1 MVFVIKYILENKMK
15 KILLIDGSSL
25 IFRAFYAIRNLTTK
39 DGVFVNGVYGFLN
52 MYYKALELINP
63 THIFVAFDK
72 GSKTFRHNE
81 FADYKGTRDN
91 APNEI
96 TYQFGI
102 LKDLL
107 SSMNVNYLE
116 LDEYEAD
123 DIIGTIAKLAQKE
136 GFEVDIFT
144 GDRDYLQ
151 LVDDNILVYLT
162 KKGISEIK
170 LMNTE
175 SILEEYDLS
184 PKQLIDVKAL
194 QGDSSDNIPGVK
206 GVGEKTALKLIQ
218 EYGNLEN
225 LYENIDNLKG
235 KLKENLVNEK
245 DKAYLSRYLGE
256 IFLRVPIERN
266 IEDFEIKDVNYNEYL
281 KKLEKLE
288 FNSIINKHFKDI
300 KKESTV
306 KSNQNIDFEVI
317 NFSEIFEKIKNDDEI
332 SIKFFSDKGY
342 IYRKKF
348 YIGIYSNFN
357 KKAYICKDFKLS
369 DFEKFCNLD
378 IKIIGYDIKEEL
390 FFALKN
396 NLEFKNYEDV
406 MILEYLIDSNKG
418 NYDILKVSNEFLNLE
433 ILDLKEMLGKGKN
446 KKTFFELEEDIIFKF
461 ISQNVF
467 AISALYDIFIEKAK
481 ENNLIS
487 LYENVEKPLVKV
499 LADMEKTGVLVDRN
513 KIIELNE
520 EYSKLA
526 YLYEQKVYELAGEVF
541 NLNSPKQLGVILFEK
556 IGLPVVKKTKT
567 GYSTDVEVLEKLS
580 KKHEIADYILK
591 YRSLNKLIS
600 TYLDGILEYIM
611 DDGRVRTSF
620 KQMITA
626 TGRLS
631 SVDPNL
637 QNIPIR
643 SEEGKN
649 IRKVFVADKNKVFI
663 DADYSQIELRVLAH
677 LSKDSVMIDSFKN
690 DLDIHYKTASE
701 VFGVPIN
708 EVTDNQRRSAK
719 AVNFG
724 IVYGISDYGLSK
736 DLNITRNEARQYID
750 GYLNTYP
757 SIKNYMEQIV
767 NKAKKDGFV
776 TTILDR
782 KRYIPE
788 INSKNFNIRS
798 FGERIALNTP
808 IQGSAADIIKL
819 AMIKVYERLK
829 IEKVNAKLILQIH
842 DELIVEC
849 EESEKETVKKI
860 LKNSMENVYKLD
872 LPLKVDVCEGRNWY
886 ESK

>member
-1 MVFVIKYILENKMK
+1 MK

-63 THIFVAFDK
+63 THVFVAFDK

-600 TYLDGILEYIM
+600 TYLDGILEYIV

-736 DLNITRNEARQYID
+736 DLNITRNEARKYID

-757 SIKNYMEQIV
+757 SIKSYMEEIV

-872 LPLKVDVCEGRNWY
+872 LPLKVDICEGRNWY

>member
-1 MVFVIKYILENKMK
+1 MK

-52 MYYKALELINP
+52 MYYKALELIKP

-81 FADYKGTRDN
+81 FADYKGTRDK

-123 DIIGTIAKLAQKE
+123 DILGTIAKLAQKE

-151 LVDDNILVYLT
+151 LVDENILVYLT

-170 LMNTE
+170 LMNNE
-175 SILEEYDLS
+175 SIFEEYGLS

-225 LYENIDNLKG
+225 LYENLDSLKG
-235 KLKENLVNEK
+235 KLKENLENEK
-245 DKAYLSRYLGE
+245 DKAYLSRHLGE
-256 IFLRVPIERN
+256 IFLNVPIARN
-266 IEDFEIKDVNYNEYL
+266 IEDFEIKDVSNEYF
-281 KKLEKLE
+281 EKLE
-288 FNSIINKHFKDI
+288 NLEFKSIISKHFKDI
-300 KKESTV
+300 KKESDV
-306 KSNQNIDFEVI
+306 KISQKIDFEVI
-317 NFSEIFEKIKNDDEI
+317 NFSEILEKIKNDDAI

-342 IYRKKF
+342 IYREKF
-348 YIGIYSNFN
+348 YTGIYSNYN
-357 KKAYICKDFKLS
+357 KKAYICKDFELS

-378 IKIIGYDIKEEL
+378 VNIIGYDIKEEL
-390 FFALKN
+390 YFALKN

-406 MILEYLIDSNKG
+406 MILEYLFDSNKG
-418 NYDILKVSNEFLNLE
+418 NYDIGKVSNDLLHLE
-433 ILDLKEMLGKGKN
+433 ILDLKEISGKGKN
-446 KKTFFELEEDIIFKF
+446 KKTFFKFEEDIIFKY

-467 AISALYDIFIEKAK
+467 AIYKLYNIFIEKCK

-499 LADMEKTGVLVDRN
+499 LADMENTGVLVDKN
-513 KIIELNE
+513 MIKELNE

-526 YLYEQKVYELAGEVF
+526 NEYEQKVYELAGEVF
-541 NLNSPKQLGVILFEK
+541 NLNSPKQLGVILFDK
-556 IGLPVVKKTKT
+556 MKLPVVKKTKT

-757 SIKNYMEQIV
+757 SIKKYMEEIV
-767 NKAKKDGFV
+767 NKAKKDGYV

-782 KRYIPE
+782 KRFIPE

-819 AMIKVYERLK
+819 AMIKVYERLNSEN
-829 IEKVNAKLILQIH
+829 INAKLILQIH
-842 DELIVEC
+842 DELIIEC
-849 EESEKETVKKI
+849 EESEKEIVKKI
-860 LKNSMENVYKLD
+860 LKDSMENVYKLD

>member
-1 MVFVIKYILENKMK
+1 MK

-266 IEDFEIKDVNYNEYL
+266 IEDFKIKDVNYNEYL

-701 VFGVPIN
+701 VFGVLIN

-757 SIKNYMEQIV
+757 SIKSYMEEIV

-829 IEKVNAKLILQIH
+829 VEKVNAKLILQIH

-872 LPLKVDVCEGRNWY
+872 LPLKVDICEGRNWY

>member
-1 MVFVIKYILENKMK
+1 MK

-317 NFSEIFEKIKNDDEI
+317 EFSEIFEKIKNDDEI

-757 SIKNYMEQIV
+757 SIKSYMEEIV

-872 LPLKVDVCEGRNWY
+872 LPLKVDICEGRNWY

>member
-1 MVFVIKYILENKMK
+1 MK

-63 THIFVAFDK
+63 THVFVAFDK

-218 EYGNLEN
+218 EYDNLEN

-418 NYDILKVSNEFLNLE
+418 NYNIIKVCEEFLHLE

-736 DLNITRNEARQYID
+736 DLNITRNEARKYID

-757 SIKNYMEQIV
+757 SIKSYMEEIV

-872 LPLKVDVCEGRNWY
+872 LPLKVDICEGRNWY

>member
-1 MVFVIKYILENKMK
+1 MK

-446 KKTFFELEEDIIFKF
+446 KKTFFELEENIIFKF

-708 EVTDNQRRSAK
+708 EVTNNQRRSAK

-757 SIKNYMEQIV
+757 SIKSYMEEIV

-829 IEKVNAKLILQIH
+829 VEKVNAKLILQIH

-872 LPLKVDVCEGRNWY
+872 LPLKVDICEGRNWY

>member
-1 MVFVIKYILENKMK
+1 MK

-25 IFRAFYAIRNLTTK
+25 IFRAFYAIKNLTTK

-52 MYYKALELINP
+52 MYYKALELTNP
-63 THIFVAFDK
+63 THVFVAFDK
-72 GSKTFRHNE
+72 GSKTFRHTE
-81 FADYKGTRDN
+81 YSDYKGTRDK

-123 DIIGTIAKLAQKE
+123 DILGTIAKLAQKE

-151 LVDDNILVYLT
+151 LVDDNIFVYLT

-170 LMNTE
+170 LMDNNAIFE
-175 SILEEYDLS
+175 DFGIS

-225 LYENIDNLKG
+225 LYENLGKLKG
-235 KLKENLVNEK
+235 KLKENLENEK

-256 IFLRVPIERN
+256 IYLNVPIDKN
-266 IEDFEIKDVNYNEYL
+266 IEDFELKDVNLNEYI
-281 KKLEKLE
+281 EKLE
-288 FNSIINKHFKDI
+288 NLEFKSIINKFFKDV
-300 KKESTV
+300 KKDN
-306 KSNQNIDFEVI
+306 SNSINHIIDSEVI
-317 NFSEIFEKIKNDDEI
+317 NFSEIFDKIKNDK
-332 SIKFFSDKGY
+332 SIAVKFFSDKEY
-342 IYRKKF
+342 IYREKF
-348 YIGIYSNFN
+348 YIGVYSDYN
-357 KKAYICKDFKLS
+357 KKSYICKEFNLE
-369 DFEKFCNLD
+369 DFERLCNSD
-378 IKIIGYDIKEEL
+378 IKIVGYDIKEEL
-390 FFALKN
+390 FFLLKN
-396 NLEFKNYEDV
+396 NFEVNNYEDV
-406 MILEYLIDSNKG
+406 MILEYLVDSNKG
-418 NYDILKVSNEFLNLE
+418 NYDITKVSEELLHLE
-433 ILDLKEMLGKGKN
+433 IIDLKERFGKGKN
-446 KKTFFELEEDIIFKF
+446 KKTFFDLDEDIIVKY
-461 ISQNVF
+461 ISQYVF
-467 AISALYDIFIEKAK
+467 AISELYSIFVQKVK
-481 ENNLIS
+481 ENNLYS
-487 LYENVEKPLVKV
+487 LYENVEKPLVKI
-499 LADMEKTGVLVDRN
+499 LADMEKTGVKVDKN
-513 KIIELNE
+513 KILELNE

-526 YLYEQKVYELAGEVF
+526 DEYEQRVYEIAGEVF
-541 NLNSPKQLGVILFEK
+541 NLNSPKQLGVILFDK
-556 IGLPVVKKTKT
+556 MKLPVVKKTKT

-580 KKHEIADYILK
+580 EDYEIAEYILK

-600 TYLDGILEYIM
+600 TYLVGILDYIM
-611 DDGRVRTSF
+611 EDDRVRTSY

-637 QNIPIR
+637 QNIPVR
-643 SEEGKN
+643 TQEGKN

-677 LSKDSVMIDSFKN
+677 LSKDLVMIDSFKN

-701 VFGVPIN
+701 VFGVPIE

-757 SIKNYMEQIV
+757 NIKNYMEEIV
-767 NKAKKDGFV
+767 KIAKKDGYV
-776 TTILDR
+776 TTILGR

-788 INSKNFNIRS
+788 IKSKNFNIRS

-819 AMIKVYERLK
+819 AMIKVYKRLK
-829 IEKVNAKLILQIH
+829 EEKVNAKLILQIH
-842 DELIVEC
+842 DELIIEC
-849 EESEKETVKKI
+849 DEKEKDIVKNI
-860 LKNSMENVYKLD
+860 LKESMENVYKLD
-872 LPLKVDVCEGRNWY
+872 LPLKVDVCEGRNWF

>member
-1 MVFVIKYILENKMK
+1 MK

-25 IFRAFYAIRNLTTK
+25 IFRAFYAIKNLTTK
-39 DGVFVNGVYGFLN
+39 DGVYVNGVYGFLN
-52 MYYKALELINP
+52 MYYKALELTNP
-63 THIFVAFDK
+63 THVFVAFDK
-72 GSKTFRHNE
+72 GSKTFRHTE
-81 FADYKGTRDN
+81 YSDYKGTRDK

-123 DIIGTIAKLAQKE
+123 DILGTIAKLAQKE

-151 LVDDNILVYLT
+151 LVDDNIFVYLT

-170 LMNTE
+170 LMDNNAIFE
-175 SILEEYDLS
+175 DFGIS

-225 LYENIDNLKG
+225 LYENLGKLKG
-235 KLKENLVNEK
+235 KLKENLENEK

-256 IFLRVPIERN
+256 IYLNVPIDKN
-266 IEDFEIKDVNYNEYL
+266 IEDFELKDVNINEYI
-281 KKLEKLE
+281 EKLE
-288 FNSIINKHFKDI
+288 NLEFKSIINKYFKDV
-300 KKESTV
+300 KKDNS
-306 KSNQNIDFEVI
+306 KSINHIIDSEVI
-317 NFSEIFEKIKNDDEI
+317 NFSEIFDKIKNDKSI
-332 SIKFFSDKGY
+332 SVKFFSDKEY
-342 IYRKKF
+342 IYREKF
-348 YIGIYSNFN
+348 YIGVYSDYN
-357 KKAYICKDFKLS
+357 KKSYICKEFNLK
-369 DFEKFCNLD
+369 DFERLCNSD
-378 IKIIGYDIKEEL
+378 IKIVGYDIKEEL
-390 FFALKN
+390 FFLLKN
-396 NLEFKNYEDV
+396 NFEVNNYEDV
-406 MILEYLIDSNKG
+406 MILEYLVDSNKG
-418 NYDILKVSNEFLNLE
+418 NYDITKVSEELLNLE
-433 ILDLKEMLGKGKN
+433 IIDLKERFGKGKN
-446 KKTFFELEEDIIFKF
+446 KKTFFDLDEDIIVKY
-461 ISQNVF
+461 ISQYVF
-467 AISALYDIFIEKAK
+467 AISELYSIFVQKVK
-481 ENNLIS
+481 ENNLYS
-487 LYENVEKPLVKV
+487 LYENVEKPLVKI
-499 LADMEKTGVLVDRN
+499 LADMEKTGVKVDKN
-513 KIIELNE
+513 KILELNE

-526 YLYEQKVYELAGEVF
+526 GEYEQRVYELAGEVF
-541 NLNSPKQLGVILFEK
+541 NLNSPKQLGVILFDK
-556 IGLPVVKKTKT
+556 MKLPVVKKTKT

-580 KKHEIADYILK
+580 EDYEIAEYILK

-600 TYLDGILEYIM
+600 TYLVGILDYIM
-611 DDGRVRTSF
+611 EDDRVRTSY

-637 QNIPIR
+637 QNIPVR
-643 SEEGKN
+643 TQEGKN

-677 LSKDSVMIDSFKN
+677 LSKDLVMMDSFKN

-701 VFGVPIN
+701 VFGVPIE

-757 SIKNYMEQIV
+757 NIKNYMEEIV
-767 NKAKKDGFV
+767 KLAKKDGYV
-776 TTILDR
+776 TTILGR

-819 AMIKVYERLK
+819 AMIKLYERLK
-829 IEKVNAKLILQIH
+829 EEKVNAKLILQIH
-842 DELIVEC
+842 DELIIEC
-849 EESEKETVKKI
+849 DEKEKDIVKNI
-860 LKNSMENVYKLD
+860 LKESMENVYKLD

>member
-1 MVFVIKYILENKMK
+1 MK

-25 IFRAFYAIRNLTTK
+25 IFRAFYAIKNLTTK

-52 MYYKALELINP
+52 MYYKALELTNP
-63 THIFVAFDK
+63 THVFVAFDK
-72 GSKTFRHNE
+72 GSKTFRHTE
-81 FADYKGTRDN
+81 YSDYKGTRDK

-123 DIIGTIAKLAQKE
+123 DILGTIAKLAQKE

-151 LVDDNILVYLT
+151 LVDDNIFVYLT

-170 LMNTE
+170 LMDNNAIFE
-175 SILEEYDLS
+175 DFGIS

-225 LYENIDNLKG
+225 LYKNLGKLKG
-235 KLKENLVNEK
+235 KLKENLENEK

-256 IFLRVPIERN
+256 IYLNVPIDKN
-266 IEDFEIKDVNYNEYL
+266 IEDFELKDVNLNEYI
-281 KKLEKLE
+281 EKLE
-288 FNSIINKHFKDI
+288 NLEFKSIINKFFKDV
-300 KKESTV
+300 KKDN
-306 KSNQNIDFEVI
+306 SNSINHIIDSEVI
-317 NFSEIFEKIKNDDEI
+317 NFSEIFDKIKNDK
-332 SIKFFSDKGY
+332 SIAVKFFSDKEY
-342 IYRKKF
+342 IYREKF
-348 YIGIYSNFN
+348 YIGVYSDYN
-357 KKAYICKDFKLS
+357 KKSYICKEFNLE
-369 DFEKFCNLD
+369 DFERLCNSD
-378 IKIIGYDIKEEL
+378 IKIVGYDIKEEL
-390 FFALKN
+390 FFLLKN
-396 NLEFKNYEDV
+396 NFEVNNYEDV
-406 MILEYLIDSNKG
+406 MILEYLVDSNKG
-418 NYDILKVSNEFLNLE
+418 NYDITKVSEELLHLE
-433 ILDLKEMLGKGKN
+433 IIDLKERFGKGKN
-446 KKTFFELEEDIIFKF
+446 KKTFFDLDEDIIVKY
-461 ISQNVF
+461 ISQYVF
-467 AISALYDIFIEKAK
+467 AISELYSIFVQKVK
-481 ENNLIS
+481 DNNLYS
-487 LYENVEKPLVKV
+487 LYENVEKPLVKI
-499 LADMEKTGVLVDRN
+499 LADMEKTGVKVDKN
-513 KIIELNE
+513 KILELNE

-526 YLYEQKVYELAGEVF
+526 DEYEQRVYELAGEVF
-541 NLNSPKQLGVILFEK
+541 NLNSPKQLGVILFDK
-556 IGLPVVKKTKT
+556 MKLPVVKKTKT

-580 KKHEIADYILK
+580 EDYEIAEYILK

-600 TYLDGILEYIM
+600 TYLVGILDYIM
-611 DDGRVRTSF
+611 EDDRVRTSY

-637 QNIPIR
+637 QNIPVR
-643 SEEGKN
+643 TQEGKN

-677 LSKDSVMIDSFKN
+677 LSKDLVMIDSFKN

-701 VFGVPIN
+701 VFGVPIE

-757 SIKNYMEQIV
+757 NIKNYMEEIV
-767 NKAKKDGFV
+767 KIAKKDGYV
-776 TTILDR
+776 TTILGR

-788 INSKNFNIRS
+788 IKSKNFNIRS

-819 AMIKVYERLK
+819 AMIKVYKRLK
-829 IEKVNAKLILQIH
+829 EEKVNAKLILQIH
-842 DELIVEC
+842 DELIIEC
-849 EESEKETVKKI
+849 DEKEKDIVKNI
-860 LKNSMENVYKLD
+860 LKESMENVYKLD
-872 LPLKVDVCEGRNWY
+872 LPLKVDVCEGRNWF

>member
-1 MVFVIKYILENKMK
+1 MK

-25 IFRAFYAIRNLTTK
+25 IFRAFYAIKNLTTK

-52 MYYKALELINP
+52 MYYKALELTNP
-63 THIFVAFDK
+63 THVFVAFDK
-72 GSKTFRHNE
+72 GSKTFRHTE
-81 FADYKGTRDN
+81 YSDYKGTRDK

-123 DIIGTIAKLAQKE
+123 DILGTIAKLAQKE

-151 LVDDNILVYLT
+151 LVDDNIFVYLT

-170 LMNTE
+170 LMDNNAIFE
-175 SILEEYDLS
+175 DFGIS

-225 LYENIDNLKG
+225 LYENLGKLKG
-235 KLKENLVNEK
+235 KLKENLENEK

-256 IFLRVPIERN
+256 IYLNVPIDKN
-266 IEDFEIKDVNYNEYL
+266 IEDFELKDVNLNEYI
-281 KKLEKLE
+281 EKLE
-288 FNSIINKHFKDI
+288 NLEFKSIINKYFKDV
-300 KKESTV
+300 KKDNS
-306 KSNQNIDFEVI
+306 KSINHIIDSEVI
-317 NFSEIFEKIKNDDEI
+317 NFSEIFDKIKNDK
-332 SIKFFSDKGY
+332 SIAVKFFSDKEY
-342 IYRKKF
+342 IYREKF
-348 YIGIYSNFN
+348 YIGVYSDYN
-357 KKAYICKDFKLS
+357 KKSYICKEFNLK
-369 DFEKFCNLD
+369 DFERLCNSD
-378 IKIIGYDIKEEL
+378 IKIVGYDIKEEL
-390 FFALKN
+390 FFLLKN
-396 NLEFKNYEDV
+396 NFEVNNYEDV
-406 MILEYLIDSNKG
+406 MILEYLVDSNKG
-418 NYDILKVSNEFLNLE
+418 NYDITKVSEELLHLE
-433 ILDLKEMLGKGKN
+433 IIDLKERFGKGKN
-446 KKTFFELEEDIIFKF
+446 KKTFFDLDEDIIVKY
-461 ISQNVF
+461 ISQYVF
-467 AISALYDIFIEKAK
+467 AISELYSIFVQKVK
-481 ENNLIS
+481 ENNLYS
-487 LYENVEKPLVKV
+487 LYENVEKPLVKI
-499 LADMEKTGVLVDRN
+499 LADMEKTGVKVDKN
-513 KIIELNE
+513 KILELNE

-526 YLYEQKVYELAGEVF
+526 DEYEQRVYELAGEVF
-541 NLNSPKQLGVILFEK
+541 NLNSPKQLGVILFDK
-556 IGLPVVKKTKT
+556 MKLPVVKKTKT

-580 KKHEIADYILK
+580 EDYEIAEYILK

-600 TYLDGILEYIM
+600 TYLVGILDYIM
-611 DDGRVRTSF
+611 EDDRVRTSY

-637 QNIPIR
+637 QNIPVR
-643 SEEGKN
+643 TQEGKN

-677 LSKDSVMIDSFKN
+677 LSKDLVMIDSFKN

-701 VFGVPIN
+701 VFGVPIE

-757 SIKNYMEQIV
+757 NIKNYMEEIV
-767 NKAKKDGFV
+767 KIAKKDGYV
-776 TTILDR
+776 TTILGR

-829 IEKVNAKLILQIH
+829 EEKVNAKLILQIH
-842 DELIVEC
+842 DELIIEC
-849 EESEKETVKKI
+849 DEKEKDIVKNI
-860 LKNSMENVYKLD
+860 LKESMENVYKLD

>member
-1 MVFVIKYILENKMK
+1 MK

-63 THIFVAFDK
+63 THVFVAFDK

-446 KKTFFELEEDIIFKF
+446 KKTFFELEENIIFKF

-631 SVDPNL
+631 SIDPNL

-757 SIKNYMEQIV
+757 SIKSYMEEIV

-872 LPLKVDVCEGRNWY
+872 LPLKVDICEGRNWY

>member
-256 IFLRVPIERN
+256 IFLGVPIERN

-300 KKESTV
+300 KEESTV

-757 SIKNYMEQIV
+757 SIKSYMEEIV

-872 LPLKVDVCEGRNWY
+872 LPLKVDICEGRNWY

>member
-1 MVFVIKYILENKMK
+1 MK

-736 DLNITRNEARQYID
+736 DLNITRNEAKQYID

-757 SIKNYMEQIV
+757 SIKSYMEEIV

-872 LPLKVDVCEGRNWY
+872 LPLKVDICEGRNWY

>member
-1 MVFVIKYILENKMK
+1 MK

-736 DLNITRNEARQYID
+736 DLNISRNEARQYID

-757 SIKNYMEQIV
+757 SIKNYMEEIV
-767 NKAKKDGFV
+767 NKAKSDGFV

-872 LPLKVDVCEGRNWY
+872 LPLKVDICEGRNWY

>member
-1 MVFVIKYILENKMK
+1 MK

-446 KKTFFELEEDIIFKF
+446 KKTFFELEEAIIFKF

-757 SIKNYMEQIV
+757 SIKSYMEEIV

-829 IEKVNAKLILQIH
+829 VEKVNAKLILQIH

-872 LPLKVDVCEGRNWY
+872 LPLKVDICEGRNWY

>member
-1 MVFVIKYILENKMK
+1 MK

-701 VFGVPIN
+701 VFGIPIN

-757 SIKNYMEQIV
+757 SIKSYMEEIV

-829 IEKVNAKLILQIH
+829 VEKVNAKLILQIH

-872 LPLKVDVCEGRNWY
+872 LPLKVDICEGRNWY

>member
-1 MVFVIKYILENKMK
+1 MK

-317 NFSEIFEKIKNDDEI
+317 NFSEIFEKIKNDDEV

-701 VFGVPIN
+701 VFGIPIN

>member
-1 MVFVIKYILENKMK
+1 MK

-52 MYYKALELINP
+52 MYYKALELIKP
-63 THIFVAFDK
+63 THVFVAFDK

-123 DIIGTIAKLAQKE
+123 DILGTIAKLAQKE

-151 LVDDNILVYLT
+151 LIDDNILVYLT

-170 LMNTE
+170 LMNNK
-175 SILEEYDLS
+175 SILEEYGLS

-218 EYGNLEN
+218 EYGSLEN
-225 LYENIDNLKG
+225 LYKNLDALKG
-235 KLKENLVNEK
+235 KLKENLENEK

-256 IFLRVPIERN
+256 IFLNVPIDRN
-266 IEDFEIKDVNYNEYL
+266 IEDFEIKDVNSDEYI

-288 FNSIINKHFKDI
+288 FKSIINKHFKDI
-300 KKESTV
+300 KKDNTI
-306 KSNQNIDFEVI
+306 KTNQNIDFEVI
-317 NFSEIFEKIKNDDEI
+317 DFSEIFEKIKNDESV
-332 SIKFFSDKGY
+332 SIKFFSDEGY

-357 KKAYICKDFKLS
+357 KKAYICKEFKLS

-390 FFALKN
+390 YFALKN

-418 NYDILKVSNEFLNLE
+418 NYDISKVSSEFLHLE

-446 KKTFFELEEDIIFKF
+446 KKTFFELDEDSIFNY

-467 AISALYDIFIEKAK
+467 AISALYNIFIEKVK

-499 LADMEKTGVLVDRN
+499 LADMENTGVLVDRN
-513 KIIELNE
+513 KIIELTD

-526 YLYEQKVYELAGEVF
+526 KKYEEKVYELAGEIF
-541 NLNSPKQLGVILFEK
+541 NLNSPKQLGVVLFEK
-556 IGLPVVKKTKT
+556 MKLPVVKKTKT
-567 GYSTDVEVLEKLS
+567 GYSTDVEVLEKLAS
-580 KKHEIADYILK
+580 KHEIAEYILK

-600 TYLDGILEYIM
+600 TYLEGIIDYIM

-643 SEEGKN
+643 SEEGRN
-649 IRKVFVADKNKVFI
+649 IRKVFISDKNKVFI

-677 LSKDSVMIDSFKN
+677 LSKDSVMIESFKN
-690 DLDIHYKTASE
+690 DLDIHNKTASE
-701 VFGVPIN
+701 VFGVPIS

-736 DLNITRNEARQYID
+736 DLNISRNEARQYID

-757 SIKNYMEQIV
+757 SIKNYMEEIV
-767 NKAKKDGFV
+767 NKAKSDGFV

-808 IQGSAADIIKL
+808 IQGSAADIIKI

-829 IEKVNAKLILQIH
+829 NEKVRAKLILQIH
-842 DELIVEC
+842 DELIIEC
-849 EESEKETVKKI
+849 EESEKEIVKNI
-860 LKNSMENVYKLD
+860 LKDSMENVYKLD

>member
-1 MVFVIKYILENKMK
+1 MK

-25 IFRAFYAIRNLTTK
+25 IFRAFYAIKNLTTK

-52 MYYKALELINP
+52 MYYKALELTNP
-63 THIFVAFDK
+63 THVFVAFDK
-72 GSKTFRHNE
+72 GSKTFRHTE
-81 FADYKGTRDN
+81 YSDYKGTRDK

-123 DIIGTIAKLAQKE
+123 DILGTIAKLAQKE

-151 LVDDNILVYLT
+151 LVDDNIFVYLT

-170 LMNTE
+170 LMDNNAIFE
-175 SILEEYDLS
+175 DFGIS

-225 LYENIDNLKG
+225 LYENLGKLKG
-235 KLKENLVNEK
+235 KLKENLENEK

-256 IFLRVPIERN
+256 IYLNVPIDKN
-266 IEDFEIKDVNYNEYL
+266 IEDFELKDVNLNEYI
-281 KKLEKLE
+281 EKLE
-288 FNSIINKHFKDI
+288 NLEFKSIINKFFKDV
-300 KKESTV
+300 KKDN
-306 KSNQNIDFEVI
+306 SNSINHIIDSEVI
-317 NFSEIFEKIKNDDEI
+317 NFSEIFDKIKNDK
-332 SIKFFSDKGY
+332 SIAVKFFSDKEY
-342 IYRKKF
+342 IYREKF
-348 YIGIYSNFN
+348 YIGVYSDYN
-357 KKAYICKDFKLS
+357 KKSYICKEFNLE
-369 DFEKFCNLD
+369 DFERLCNSD
-378 IKIIGYDIKEEL
+378 IKIVGYDIKEEL
-390 FFALKN
+390 FFLLKN
-396 NLEFKNYEDV
+396 NFEVNNYEDV
-406 MILEYLIDSNKG
+406 MILEYLVDSNKG
-418 NYDILKVSNEFLNLE
+418 NYDITKVSEELLHLE
-433 ILDLKEMLGKGKN
+433 IIDLKERFGKGKN
-446 KKTFFELEEDIIFKF
+446 KKTFFDLDEDIIVKY
-461 ISQNVF
+461 ISQYVF
-467 AISALYDIFIEKAK
+467 AISELYSIFVQKVK
-481 ENNLIS
+481 ENNLYS
-487 LYENVEKPLVKV
+487 LYENVEKPLVKI
-499 LADMEKTGVLVDRN
+499 LADMEKTGVKVDKN
-513 KIIELNE
+513 KILELNE

-526 YLYEQKVYELAGEVF
+526 DEYEQRVYELAGEVF
-541 NLNSPKQLGVILFEK
+541 NLNSPKQLGVILFDK
-556 IGLPVVKKTKT
+556 MKLPVVKKTKT

-580 KKHEIADYILK
+580 EDYEIAEYILK

-600 TYLDGILEYIM
+600 TYLVGILDYIM
-611 DDGRVRTSF
+611 EDDRVRTSY

-637 QNIPIR
+637 QDIPVR
-643 SEEGKN
+643 TQEGKN
-649 IRKVFVADKNKVFI
+649 IRKVFVADKTKVFI

-677 LSKDSVMIDSFKN
+677 LSKDLVMIDSFKN

-701 VFGVPIN
+701 VFGVPIE

-757 SIKNYMEQIV
+757 NIKNYMEEIV
-767 NKAKKDGFV
+767 KIAKKDGYV
-776 TTILDR
+776 TTILGR

-788 INSKNFNIRS
+788 IKSKNFNIRS

-819 AMIKVYERLK
+819 AMIKVYKRLK
-829 IEKVNAKLILQIH
+829 EEKVNAKLILQIH
-842 DELIVEC
+842 DELIIEC
-849 EESEKETVKKI
+849 DEKEKDIVKNI
-860 LKNSMENVYKLD
+860 LKESMENVYKLD
-872 LPLKVDVCEGRNWY
+872 LPLKVDVCEGRNWF

>member
-1 MVFVIKYILENKMK
+1 MK

-52 MYYKALELINP
+52 MYYKALELIKP
-63 THIFVAFDK
+63 THVFVAFDK

-123 DIIGTIAKLAQKE
+123 DILGTIAKLAQKE

-151 LVDDNILVYLT
+151 LIDDNILVYLT

-170 LMNTE
+170 LMNNK
-175 SILEEYDLS
+175 SILEEYGLS

-218 EYGNLEN
+218 EYGSLEN
-225 LYENIDNLKG
+225 LYKNLDALKG
-235 KLKENLVNEK
+235 KLKENLENEK

-256 IFLRVPIERN
+256 IFLNVPIDRN
-266 IEDFEIKDVNYNEYL
+266 IEYFEIKDVNSDEYI

-288 FNSIINKHFKDI
+288 FKSIINKHFKDI
-300 KKESTV
+300 KKDNTI
-306 KSNQNIDFEVI
+306 KTNQNIDFDVI
-317 NFSEIFEKIKNDDEI
+317 DFSEIFEKIKNDESV
-332 SIKFFSDKGY
+332 SIKFFSDEGY

-357 KKAYICKDFKLS
+357 KKAYICKEFKLS

-390 FFALKN
+390 YFALKN

-418 NYDILKVSNEFLNLE
+418 NYDISKVSSEFLHLE

-446 KKTFFELEEDIIFKF
+446 KKTFFELDEDSIFNY

-467 AISALYDIFIEKAK
+467 AISALYNIFIEKVK

-499 LADMEKTGVLVDRN
+499 LADMENTGVLVDRN
-513 KIIELNE
+513 KIIELTD

-526 YLYEQKVYELAGEVF
+526 KKYEEKVYELAGEIF
-541 NLNSPKQLGVILFEK
+541 NLNSPKQLGVVLFEK
-556 IGLPVVKKTKT
+556 MKLPVVKKTKT
-567 GYSTDVEVLEKLS
+567 GYSTDVEVLEKLAS
-580 KKHEIADYILK
+580 KHEIAEYILK

-600 TYLDGILEYIM
+600 TYLEGIIDYIM

-643 SEEGKN
+643 SEEGRN
-649 IRKVFVADKNKVFI
+649 IRKVFISDKNKVFI

-677 LSKDSVMIDSFKN
+677 LSKDSVMIESFKN
-690 DLDIHYKTASE
+690 YLDIHNKTASE
-701 VFGVPIN
+701 VFGVPIS

-736 DLNITRNEARQYID
+736 DLNISRNEARQYID

-757 SIKNYMEQIV
+757 SIKNYMEEIV
-767 NKAKKDGFV
+767 NKAKSDGFV

-808 IQGSAADIIKL
+808 IQGSAADIIKI

-829 IEKVNAKLILQIH
+829 NEKVRAKLILQIH
-842 DELIVEC
+842 DELIIEC
-849 EESEKETVKKI
+849 EESEKEIVKNI
-860 LKNSMENVYKLD
+860 LKDSMENVYKLD

>member
-1 MVFVIKYILENKMK
+1 MK

-266 IEDFEIKDVNYNEYL
+266 IEDFKIKDVNYNEYL

-611 DDGRVRTSF
+611 DDSRVRTSF

-757 SIKNYMEQIV
+757 SIKSYMEEIV

-872 LPLKVDVCEGRNWY
+872 LPLKVDICEGRNWY

>member
-1 MVFVIKYILENKMK
+1 MK

-433 ILDLKEMLGKGKN
+433 ILDLKELLGKGKN

-757 SIKNYMEQIV
+757 SIKSYMEEIV

-872 LPLKVDVCEGRNWY
+872 LPLKVDICEGRNWY

>member
-1 MVFVIKYILENKMK
+1 MK

-25 IFRAFYAIRNLTTK
+25 IFRAFYAIKNLTTK

-52 MYYKALELINP
+52 MYYKALELTNP
-63 THIFVAFDK
+63 THVFVAFDK
-72 GSKTFRHNE
+72 GSKTFRHTE
-81 FADYKGTRDN
+81 YSDYKGTRDK

-123 DIIGTIAKLAQKE
+123 DILGTIAKLAQKE

-151 LVDDNILVYLT
+151 LVDDNIFVYLT

-170 LMNTE
+170 LMDNNAIFE
-175 SILEEYDLS
+175 DFGIS

-225 LYENIDNLKG
+225 LYKNLGKLKG
-235 KLKENLVNEK
+235 KLKENLENEK

-256 IFLRVPIERN
+256 IYLNVPIDKN
-266 IEDFEIKDVNYNEYL
+266 IEDFELKDVNLNEYI
-281 KKLEKLE
+281 EKLE
-288 FNSIINKHFKDI
+288 NLEFKSIINKFFKDV
-300 KKESTV
+300 KKDN
-306 KSNQNIDFEVI
+306 SNSINHIIDSEVI
-317 NFSEIFEKIKNDDEI
+317 NFSEIFDKIKNDK
-332 SIKFFSDKGY
+332 SIAVKFFSDKEY
-342 IYRKKF
+342 IYREKF
-348 YIGIYSNFN
+348 YIGVYSDYN
-357 KKAYICKDFKLS
+357 KKSYICKEFNLE
-369 DFEKFCNLD
+369 DFERLCNSD
-378 IKIIGYDIKEEL
+378 IKIVGYDVKEEL
-390 FFALKN
+390 FFLLKN
-396 NLEFKNYEDV
+396 NFEVNNYEDV
-406 MILEYLIDSNKG
+406 MILEYLVDSNKG
-418 NYDILKVSNEFLNLE
+418 NYDITKVSEELLHLE
-433 ILDLKEMLGKGKN
+433 IIDLKERFGKGKN
-446 KKTFFELEEDIIFKF
+446 KKTFFDLDEDIIVKY
-461 ISQNVF
+461 ISQYVF
-467 AISALYDIFIEKAK
+467 AISELYSIFVQKVK
-481 ENNLIS
+481 ENNLYS
-487 LYENVEKPLVKV
+487 LYENVEKPLVKI
-499 LADMEKTGVLVDRN
+499 LADMEKTGVKVDKN
-513 KIIELNE
+513 KILELNE

-526 YLYEQKVYELAGEVF
+526 DEYEQRVYELAGEVF
-541 NLNSPKQLGVILFEK
+541 NLNSPKQLGVILFDK
-556 IGLPVVKKTKT
+556 MKLPVVKKTKT

-580 KKHEIADYILK
+580 EDYEIAEYILK

-600 TYLDGILEYIM
+600 TYLVGILDYIM
-611 DDGRVRTSF
+611 EDDRVRTSY

-637 QNIPIR
+637 QNIPVR
-643 SEEGKN
+643 TQEGKN

-677 LSKDSVMIDSFKN
+677 LSKDLVMIDSFKN

-701 VFGVPIN
+701 VFGVPIE

-757 SIKNYMEQIV
+757 NIKNYMEEIV
-767 NKAKKDGFV
+767 KIAKKDGYV
-776 TTILDR
+776 TTILGR

-829 IEKVNAKLILQIH
+829 EEKVNAKLILQIH
-842 DELIVEC
+842 DELIIEC
-849 EESEKETVKKI
+849 DEKEKDIVKNI
-860 LKNSMENVYKLD
+860 LKESMENVYKLD

>member
-1 MVFVIKYILENKMK
+1 MK

-25 IFRAFYAIRNLTTK
+25 IFRAFYAIKNLTTK

-52 MYYKALELINP
+52 MYYKALELTNP
-63 THIFVAFDK
+63 THVFVAFDK
-72 GSKTFRHNE
+72 GSKTFRHTE
-81 FADYKGTRDN
+81 YSDYKGTRDK

-123 DIIGTIAKLAQKE
+123 DILGTIAKLAQKE

-151 LVDDNILVYLT
+151 LVDDNIFVYLT

-170 LMNTE
+170 LMDNNAIFE
-175 SILEEYDLS
+175 DFGIS

-225 LYENIDNLKG
+225 LYENLGKLKG
-235 KLKENLVNEK
+235 KLKENLENEK

-256 IFLRVPIERN
+256 IYLNVPIDKN
-266 IEDFEIKDVNYNEYL
+266 IEDFELKDVNINEYI
-281 KKLEKLE
+281 EKLE
-288 FNSIINKHFKDI
+288 NLEFKSIINKYFKDV
-300 KKESTV
+300 KKDNS
-306 KSNQNIDFEVI
+306 KSINHIIDSEVI
-317 NFSEIFEKIKNDDEI
+317 NFSEIFDKIKNDK
-332 SIKFFSDKGY
+332 SIAVKFFSDKEY
-342 IYRKKF
+342 IYREKF
-348 YIGIYSNFN
+348 YIGVYSDYN
-357 KKAYICKDFKLS
+357 KKSYICKEFNLK
-369 DFEKFCNLD
+369 DFERLCNSD
-378 IKIIGYDIKEEL
+378 IKIVGYDIKEEL
-390 FFALKN
+390 FFLLKN
-396 NLEFKNYEDV
+396 NFEVNNYEDV
-406 MILEYLIDSNKG
+406 MILEYLVDSNKG
-418 NYDILKVSNEFLNLE
+418 NYDITKVSEELLNLE
-433 ILDLKEMLGKGKN
+433 IIDLKERFGKGKN
-446 KKTFFELEEDIIFKF
+446 KKTFFDLDEDIIVKY
-461 ISQNVF
+461 ISQYVF
-467 AISALYDIFIEKAK
+467 AISELYSIFVQKVK
-481 ENNLIS
+481 ENNLYS
-487 LYENVEKPLVKV
+487 LYENVEKPLVKI
-499 LADMEKTGVLVDRN
+499 LADMEKTGVKVDKN
-513 KIIELNE
+513 KILELNE

-526 YLYEQKVYELAGEVF
+526 GEYEQRVYELAGEVF
-541 NLNSPKQLGVILFEK
+541 NLNSPKQLGVILFDK
-556 IGLPVVKKTKT
+556 MKLPVVKKTKT

-580 KKHEIADYILK
+580 EDYEIAEYILK

-600 TYLDGILEYIM
+600 TYLVGILDYIM
-611 DDGRVRTSF
+611 EDDRVRTSY

-637 QNIPIR
+637 QNIPVR
-643 SEEGKN
+643 TQEGKN

-677 LSKDSVMIDSFKN
+677 LSKDLVMMDSFKN

-701 VFGVPIN
+701 VFGVPIE

-757 SIKNYMEQIV
+757 NIKNYMEEIV
-767 NKAKKDGFV
+767 KLAKKDGYV
-776 TTILDR
+776 TTILGR

-829 IEKVNAKLILQIH
+829 EEKVNAKLILQIH
-842 DELIVEC
+842 DELIIEC
-849 EESEKETVKKI
+849 DEKEKDIVKNI
-860 LKNSMENVYKLD
+860 LKESMENVYKLD

>member
-1 MVFVIKYILENKMK
+1 MK

-663 DADYSQIELRVLAH
+663 DSDYSQIELRVLAH

-757 SIKNYMEQIV
+757 SIKSYMEEIV

-872 LPLKVDVCEGRNWY
+872 LPLKVDICEGRNWY

>member
-1 MVFVIKYILENKMK
+1 MK

-25 IFRAFYAIRNLTTK
+25 IFRAFYAIKNLTTK

-52 MYYKALELINP
+52 MYYKALELTNP
-63 THIFVAFDK
+63 THVFVAFDK
-72 GSKTFRHNE
+72 GSKTFRHTE
-81 FADYKGTRDN
+81 YSDYKGTRDK

-123 DIIGTIAKLAQKE
+123 DILGTIAKLAQKE

-151 LVDDNILVYLT
+151 LVDDNIFVYLT

-170 LMNTE
+170 LMDNNAIFE
-175 SILEEYDLS
+175 DFGIS

-225 LYENIDNLKG
+225 LYENLGKLKG
-235 KLKENLVNEK
+235 KLKENLENEK

-256 IFLRVPIERN
+256 IYLNVPIDKN
-266 IEDFEIKDVNYNEYL
+266 IEDFELKDVNLNEYI
-281 KKLEKLE
+281 EKLE
-288 FNSIINKHFKDI
+288 NLEFKSIINKYFKDV
-300 KKESTV
+300 KKDNS
-306 KSNQNIDFEVI
+306 KSINHKIDSEVI
-317 NFSEIFEKIKNDDEI
+317 NFSEIFDKIKNDK
-332 SIKFFSDKGY
+332 SIAVKFFSDKEY
-342 IYRKKF
+342 IYREKF
-348 YIGIYSNFN
+348 YIGVYSDYN
-357 KKAYICKDFKLS
+357 KKSYICKEFNLK
-369 DFEKFCNLD
+369 DFERLCNSD
-378 IKIIGYDIKEEL
+378 IKIVGYDIKEEL
-390 FFALKN
+390 FFLLKN
-396 NLEFKNYEDV
+396 NFEVNNYEDV
-406 MILEYLIDSNKG
+406 MILEYLVDSNKG
-418 NYDILKVSNEFLNLE
+418 NYDITKVSEELLHLE
-433 ILDLKEMLGKGKN
+433 IIDLKERFGKGKN
-446 KKTFFELEEDIIFKF
+446 KKTFFDLDEDIIVKY
-461 ISQNVF
+461 ISQYVF
-467 AISALYDIFIEKAK
+467 AISELYSIFVQKVK
-481 ENNLIS
+481 ENNLYS
-487 LYENVEKPLVKV
+487 LYENVEKPLVKI
-499 LADMEKTGVLVDRN
+499 LADMEKTGVKVDKN
-513 KIIELNE
+513 KILELNE

-526 YLYEQKVYELAGEVF
+526 DEYEQRVYELAGEVF
-541 NLNSPKQLGVILFEK
+541 NLNSPKQLGVILFDK
-556 IGLPVVKKTKT
+556 MKLPVVKKTKT

-580 KKHEIADYILK
+580 VDYEIAEYILK

-600 TYLDGILEYIM
+600 TYLVGILDYIM
-611 DDGRVRTSF
+611 EDDRVRTSY

-637 QNIPIR
+637 QNIPVR
-643 SEEGKN
+643 TQEGKN

-677 LSKDSVMIDSFKN
+677 LSKDLVMIDSFKN

-701 VFGVPIN
+701 VFGVPIE

-757 SIKNYMEQIV
+757 NIKNYMEEIV
-767 NKAKKDGFV
+767 KIAKKDGYV
-776 TTILDR
+776 TTILGR

-788 INSKNFNIRS
+788 IKSKNFNIRS

-829 IEKVNAKLILQIH
+829 EEKVNAKLILQIH
-842 DELIVEC
+842 DELIIEC
-849 EESEKETVKKI
+849 DEKEKDIVKNI
-860 LKNSMENVYKLD
+860 LKESMENVYKLD

>member
-1 MVFVIKYILENKMK
+1 MK

-513 KIIELNE
+513 KIIELNK

-757 SIKNYMEQIV
+757 SIKSYMEEIV

-829 IEKVNAKLILQIH
+829 VEKVNAKLILQIH

-872 LPLKVDVCEGRNWY
+872 LPLKVDICEGRNWY

>member
-1 MVFVIKYILENKMK
+1 MK

-266 IEDFEIKDVNYNEYL
+266 IEDFKIKDVNYNEYL

-332 SIKFFSDKGY
+332 SIKFFSDKGH

-701 VFGVPIN
+701 VFGVLIN

-757 SIKNYMEQIV
+757 SIKSYMEEIV

-829 IEKVNAKLILQIH
+829 VEKVNAKLILQIH

-872 LPLKVDVCEGRNWY
+872 LPLKVDICEGRNWY

>member
-1 MVFVIKYILENKMK
+1 MK

-63 THIFVAFDK
+63 THVFVAFDK

-266 IEDFEIKDVNYNEYL
+266 IEDFKIKDVNYNEYL

-378 IKIIGYDIKEEL
+378 IKMIGYDIKEEL

-757 SIKNYMEQIV
+757 SIKSYMEEIV

-829 IEKVNAKLILQIH
+829 VEKVNAKLILQIH

-872 LPLKVDVCEGRNWY
+872 LPLKVDICEGRNWY

>member
-1 MVFVIKYILENKMK
+1 MK

-184 PKQLIDVKAL
+184 PRQLIDVKAL

-266 IEDFEIKDVNYNEYL
+266 IEDFKIKDVNYNEYL

-757 SIKNYMEQIV
+757 SIKSYMEEIV

-872 LPLKVDVCEGRNWY
+872 LPLKVDICEGRNWY

>member
-1 MVFVIKYILENKMK
+1 MK

-25 IFRAFYAIRNLTTK
+25 IFRAFYAIKNLTTK

-52 MYYKALELINP
+52 MYYKALELTNP
-63 THIFVAFDK
+63 THVFVAFDK
-72 GSKTFRHNE
+72 GSKTFRHTE
-81 FADYKGTRDN
+81 YSDYKGTRDK

-123 DIIGTIAKLAQKE
+123 DILGTIAKLAQKE

-151 LVDDNILVYLT
+151 LVDDNIFVYLT

-170 LMNTE
+170 LMDNNAIFE
-175 SILEEYDLS
+175 DFGIS

-225 LYENIDNLKG
+225 LYENLGKLKG
-235 KLKENLVNEK
+235 KLKENLENEK

-256 IFLRVPIERN
+256 IYLNVPIDKN
-266 IEDFEIKDVNYNEYL
+266 IEDFELKDVNLNEYI
-281 KKLEKLE
+281 EKLE
-288 FNSIINKHFKDI
+288 NLEFKSIINKFFKDV
-300 KKESTV
+300 KKDN
-306 KSNQNIDFEVI
+306 SNSINHIIDSEVI
-317 NFSEIFEKIKNDDEI
+317 NFSEIFDKIKNDK
-332 SIKFFSDKGY
+332 SIAVKFFSDKEY
-342 IYRKKF
+342 IYREKF
-348 YIGIYSNFN
+348 YIGVYSDYN
-357 KKAYICKDFKLS
+357 KKSYICKEFNLE
-369 DFEKFCNLD
+369 DFERLCNSD
-378 IKIIGYDIKEEL
+378 IKIVGYDIKEEL
-390 FFALKN
+390 FFLLKN
-396 NLEFKNYEDV
+396 NFEVNNYEDV
-406 MILEYLIDSNKG
+406 MILEYLVDSNKG
-418 NYDILKVSNEFLNLE
+418 NYDITKVSEELLHLE
-433 ILDLKEMLGKGKN
+433 IIDLKERFGKVKN
-446 KKTFFELEEDIIFKF
+446 KKTFFDLDEDIIVKY
-461 ISQNVF
+461 ISQYVF
-467 AISALYDIFIEKAK
+467 AISELYSIFVQKVK
-481 ENNLIS
+481 ENNLYS
-487 LYENVEKPLVKV
+487 LYENVEKPLVKI
-499 LADMEKTGVLVDRN
+499 LADMEKTGVKVDKN
-513 KIIELNE
+513 KILELNE

-526 YLYEQKVYELAGEVF
+526 DEYEQRVYELAGEVF
-541 NLNSPKQLGVILFEK
+541 NLNSPKQLGVILFDK
-556 IGLPVVKKTKT
+556 MKLPVVKKTKT

-580 KKHEIADYILK
+580 EDYEIAEYILK

-600 TYLDGILEYIM
+600 TYLVGILDYIM
-611 DDGRVRTSF
+611 EDDRVRTSY

-637 QNIPIR
+637 QNIPVR
-643 SEEGKN
+643 TQEGKN

-677 LSKDSVMIDSFKN
+677 LSKDLVMIDSFKN

-701 VFGVPIN
+701 VFGVPIE

-757 SIKNYMEQIV
+757 NIKNYMEEIV
-767 NKAKKDGFV
+767 KIAKKDGYV
-776 TTILDR
+776 TTILGR

-788 INSKNFNIRS
+788 IKSKNFNIRS

-819 AMIKVYERLK
+819 AMIKVYKRLK
-829 IEKVNAKLILQIH
+829 EEKVNAKLILQIH
-842 DELIVEC
+842 DELIIEC
-849 EESEKETVKKI
+849 DEKEKDIVKNI
-860 LKNSMENVYKLD
+860 LKESMENVYKLD
-872 LPLKVDVCEGRNWY
+872 LPLKVDVCEGRNWF

>member
-1 MVFVIKYILENKMK
+1 MK

-266 IEDFEIKDVNYNEYL
+266 IEDFKIKDVNYNEYL

-378 IKIIGYDIKEEL
+378 IKMIGYDIKEEL

-649 IRKVFVADKNKVFI
+649 IRKVFVADKKKVFI

-757 SIKNYMEQIV
+757 SIKSYMEEIV

-829 IEKVNAKLILQIH
+829 VEKVNAKLILQIH

-872 LPLKVDVCEGRNWY
+872 LPLKVDICEGRNWY

>member
-1 MVFVIKYILENKMK
+1 MK

-266 IEDFEIKDVNYNEYL
+266 IEDFKIKDVNYNEYL

-288 FNSIINKHFKDI
+288 FNSIINKHFRDI

-611 DDGRVRTSF
+611 DDSRVRTSF

-757 SIKNYMEQIV
+757 SIKSYMEEIV

-872 LPLKVDVCEGRNWY
+872 LPLKVDICEGRNWY

>member
-1 MVFVIKYILENKMK
+1 MK

-25 IFRAFYAIRNLTTK
+25 IFRAFYAIKNLTTK

-52 MYYKALELINP
+52 MYYKALELTNP
-63 THIFVAFDK
+63 THVFVAFDK
-72 GSKTFRHNE
+72 GSKTFRHTE
-81 FADYKGTRDN
+81 YSDYKGTRDK

-123 DIIGTIAKLAQKE
+123 DILGTIAKLAQKE

-151 LVDDNILVYLT
+151 LVDDNIFVYLT

-170 LMNTE
+170 LMDNNAIFE
-175 SILEEYDLS
+175 DFGIS

-225 LYENIDNLKG
+225 LYKNLGKLKG
-235 KLKENLVNEK
+235 KLKENLENEK

-256 IFLRVPIERN
+256 IYLNVPIDKN
-266 IEDFEIKDVNYNEYL
+266 IEDFELKDVNLNEYI
-281 KKLEKLE
+281 EKLE
-288 FNSIINKHFKDI
+288 NLEFKSIINKFFKDV
-300 KKESTV
+300 KKDN
-306 KSNQNIDFEVI
+306 SNSINHIIDSEVI
-317 NFSEIFEKIKNDDEI
+317 NFSEIFDKIKNDK
-332 SIKFFSDKGY
+332 SIAVKFFSDKEY
-342 IYRKKF
+342 IYREKF
-348 YIGIYSNFN
+348 YIGVYSDYN
-357 KKAYICKDFKLS
+357 KKSYICKEFNLE
-369 DFEKFCNLD
+369 DFERLCNSD
-378 IKIIGYDIKEEL
+378 IKIVGYDIKEEL
-390 FFALKN
+390 FFLLKN
-396 NLEFKNYEDV
+396 NFEVNNYEDV
-406 MILEYLIDSNKG
+406 MILEYLVDSNKG
-418 NYDILKVSNEFLNLE
+418 NYDITKVSEELLHLE
-433 ILDLKEMLGKGKN
+433 IIDLKERFGKGKN
-446 KKTFFELEEDIIFKF
+446 KKTFFDLDEDIIVKY
-461 ISQNVF
+461 ISQYVF
-467 AISALYDIFIEKAK
+467 AISELYSIFVQKVK
-481 ENNLIS
+481 ENNLYS
-487 LYENVEKPLVKV
+487 LYENVEKPLVKI
-499 LADMEKTGVLVDRN
+499 LADMEKTGVKVDKN
-513 KIIELNE
+513 KILELNE

-526 YLYEQKVYELAGEVF
+526 DEYEQRVYELAGEVF
-541 NLNSPKQLGVILFEK
+541 NLNSPKQLGVILFDK
-556 IGLPVVKKTKT
+556 MKLPVVKKTKT

-580 KKHEIADYILK
+580 GDYEIAEYILK

-600 TYLDGILEYIM
+600 TYLVGILDYIM
-611 DDGRVRTSF
+611 EDDRVRTSY

-637 QNIPIR
+637 QNIPVR
-643 SEEGKN
+643 TQEGKN

-677 LSKDSVMIDSFKN
+677 LSKDLVMIDSFKN

-701 VFGVPIN
+701 VFGVPIE

-757 SIKNYMEQIV
+757 NIKNYMEEIV
-767 NKAKKDGFV
+767 KIAKKDGYV
-776 TTILDR
+776 TTILGR

-788 INSKNFNIRS
+788 INSKNFNIRR

-829 IEKVNAKLILQIH
+829 EEKVNAKLILQIH
-842 DELIVEC
+842 DELIIEC
-849 EESEKETVKKI
+849 DEKEKDIVKNI
-860 LKNSMENVYKLD
+860 LKESMENLYKLD

>member
-1 MVFVIKYILENKMK
+1 MK

-266 IEDFEIKDVNYNEYL
+266 IEDFKIKDVNYNEYL

-446 KKTFFELEEDIIFKF
+446 KKTFFELEENIIFKF

-757 SIKNYMEQIV
+757 SIKSYMEEIV

-872 LPLKVDVCEGRNWY
+872 LPLKVDICEGRNWY